1 MKTWKRRWFIL
12 TDNCLYY
19 FEYTTV
25 SGLCSGCGGAGHQI
39 QPVWHPPGTASQCGA
54 ALWGAGD
61 SRSLEGSRRAKQHC
75 LCSKVL
81 GRGHLGSIQPC
92 LKAHK

>member
-25 SGLCSGCGGAGHQI
+25 SIYWGRMGQPSTSKPLYPNTARGGPKEIVRSVLLPRWSG
-39 QPVWHPPGTASQCGA
+39 
-54 ALWGAGD
+54 
-61 SRSLEGSRRAKQHC
+61 KN
-75 LCSKVL
+75 
-81 GRGHLGSIQPC
+81 
-92 LKAHK
+92 